1 MLMKGQLRG
10 AVSMSGDYLIRSM
23 VRSRNKGVEFAVR
36 RQYGDRRCA
45 GTRMVELRKDRPAP
59 EASSGRKKRVCKD
72 ITGDLN
78 CRTGIGAK
86 DLSAGGHDAA
96 GLRGDFEHLE
106 SNTIDKHANQ
116 DGGILGSNMHDKGI

>member
-1 MLMKGQLRG
+1 
-10 AVSMSGDYLIRSM
+10 
-23 VRSRNKGVEFAVR
+23 
-36 RQYGDRRCA
+36 
-45 GTRMVELRKDRPAP
+45 MVELRKDRPAP

-96 GLRGDFEHLE
+96 GLRGGFEHLE

-116 DGGILGSNMHDKGI
+116 DGGILGSNMHDKGICK